1 MENKDP
7 NTQVAPKEGPDSPH
21 AQSDSSGAEAGS
33 LAFLKSLA
41 EVSSVSVG
49 FAFVVGWSY
58 LASYY
63 RTFGLNPME
72 LDLPLPVVCTTA
84 VYVLYSAAWPWL
96 LAAWPWLLLVVA
108 LSFGWLFF
116 GRHLQFLRRHITAV
130 FLAILLF
137 AASFA
142 SVSLGRRYANEDMLI
157 DSSELPDV
165 AFSSKLAKT
174 DQPSCV
180 DHETYGSADCK
191 LLLHS
196 KGTYYFFAPIP
207 KSKDALLGVG
217 SLNVYALADSD
228 VTGVHILRG
237 LQRNAGEK

>member
-1 MENKDP
+1 MKNKDP
-7 NTQVAPKEGPDSPH
+7 NTHVAPKEPPDSEH
-21 AQSDSSGAEAGS
+21 TQSDSSGAEEGS
-33 LAFLKSLA
+33 FAFLKSLA
-41 EVSSVSVG
+41 EASSVSVG

-63 RTFGLNPME
+63 RTFGLNPLE

-84 VYVLYSAAWPWL
+84 VYVLFS
-96 LAAWPWLLLVVA
+96 AWPWLLLLVAA
-108 LSFGWLFF
+108 LSFGWLFLD
-116 GRHLQFLRRHITAV
+116 RHLKFLRRGRTAV

-137 AASFA
+137 AVSLA
-142 SVSLGRRYANEDMLI
+142 SVFFGRRYANDDMLI

-196 KGTYYFFAPIP
+196 KGTYYFFTPI
-207 KSKDALLGVG
+207 SKYRGVLIG
-217 SLNVYALADSD
+217 EGNLNVYTLADSD

-237 LQRNAGEK
+237 LGRNAGRK